1 MLSLVTLESRDIFNK
16 EIVWTQKSVIGQH
29 CIIFDNRELKG
40 TVTHKCWLLTFVG
53 CEYGGVRFINYWIRV
68 RSRQLDIGQVSFC
81 VYRDWGEVEVLK
93 TLLPT
98 QKRIY
103 SIAKIFCFN
112 KSQEWLVYF
121 WALGEEANCDL
132 HNNSSR
138 VHDKV
143 ATRTITVAKCTKLAQ
158 SYPVY
163 AYLSWLTCPAFVWFS
178 LIWPNTQRKLRQC
191 TVIGSLWWSLKSV
204 DIVVRYTCRPVAP
217 GCETLLFPHD
227 HQCNIFVCACS
238 TGHKL

>member
-40 TVTHKCWLLTFVG
+40 TVTHKCWLLTFVA

-68 RSRQLDIGQVSFC
+68 RSRRLDIGQVSFC

-93 TLLPT
+93 TLLLP

-121 WALGEEANCDL
+121 EHWE
-132 HNNSSR
+132 R
-138 VHDKV
+138 KPTVI
-143 ATRTITVAKCTKLAQ
+143 RTITAAECMIKWQHAQ
-158 SYPVY
+158 
-163 AYLSWLTCPAFVWFS
+163 
-178 LIWPNTQRKLRQC
+178 
-191 TVIGSLWWSLKSV
+191 
-204 DIVVRYTCRPVAP
+204 
-217 GCETLLFPHD
+217 
-227 HQCNIFVCACS
+227 
-238 TGHKL
+238 

>member
-1 MLSLVTLESRDIFNK
+1 MNK
-16 EIVWTQKSVIGQH
+16 GEVKTAG
-29 CIIFDNRELKG
+29 
-40 TVTHKCWLLTFVG
+40 
-53 CEYGGVRFINYWIRV
+53 YWP
-68 RSRQLDIGQVSFC
+68 SFFC

-93 TLLPT
+93 TLLPP

-121 WALGEEANCDL
+121 WALGEEANCDS

-178 LIWPNTQRKLRQC
+178 LIWPNTQRKTEAMYSHRQSM
-191 TVIGSLWWSLKSV
+191 VKFEISGYSSKV
-204 DIVVRYTCRPVAP
+204 YM
-217 GCETLLFPHD
+217 
-227 HQCNIFVCACS
+227 
-238 TGHKL
+238 